1 MYSSKTQKQGNNEKY
16 QQILGTH
23 YEDLIAI
30 KRNGLKNTEIHP
42 NSLILGN
49 PSNEMRPYNFG
60 KSWKKIIEAVQEEL
74 KGHKFSER
82 KYSIYSMR
90 STFIENNLIAG
101 MDIFL
106 LARICGHSIQ
116 MLTKHYERMDIRKRA
131 EEITRINFG
140 KKRNDGEIHIR
151 LFE

>member
-1 MYSSKTQKQGNNEKY
+1 
-16 QQILGTH
+16 
-23 YEDLIAI
+23 
-30 KRNGLKNTEIHP
+30 
-42 NSLILGN
+42 
-49 PSNEMRPYNFG
+49 MRPYNYSVFG
-60 KSWKKIIEAVQEEL
+60 KSWKKIIEAVQADL

-131 EEITRINFG
+131 EEITYINFG
-140 KKRNDGEIHIR
+140 KKRNGGEIHIS